1 MPSRKLSTYRAK
13 RDFTKTPEPSGRESV
28 ARSEQLRF
36 VIQKHAARRLHY
48 DLRLELGGVFKSWAV
63 TRGPSLD
70 PAQKRLAVE
79 VEDHPLD
86 YGDFEGTIPRGEYG
100 GGTVQLWDR
109 GFWVPE
115 GDDSPADQIRDGELK
130 FQLFGDRLHGSWV
143 LVRMKGDRFGG
154 KRTNWL
160 LIKHRD
166 ESARP
171 LQEAEALLAEDRSV
185 ASGRSMAEITAGTGR
200 APAPFMLQGK
210 AAAKADAVWHSNRGE
225 AAAESA
231 SRAGFQT
238 QVSSPTPR
246 GAPRAATHKQRGG
259 RAKTR
264 SSIPDFV
271 QPQLCKLVDD
281 PPRGEGWG
289 HEMKLDGYRVQLRV
303 VDGVATVKT
312 RKGLDWTPKFS
323 LIAEAAADLPDCL
336 IDGEVAVL
344 DEEGHSTF
352 SGLQAA
358 LSDRN
363 AQALILFAF
372 DLLFLGSEDLR
383 QQPLVERKQALKR
396 LLESLSPGSQERIR
410 YVSHVQAEG
419 EKVWKSAC
427 DMGLEGII
435 SKRLDSA
442 YTSTRSDDWTKAKC
456 RGGQEVI
463 IGGWT
468 TNQGQLR
475 SLLVGVHRNGHLA
488 YVGRV
493 GTGFSQPKVK
503 ALLARLTPLA
513 SATSPFSGEGAPR
526 NEPDIH
532 WVEPKLVAE
541 IEFAGWTGDGNVRQA
556 SYKGLRDDKPPQE
569 VTMETAKP
577 VAEVEEKVPRAPA
590 KAGGTKADNTK
601 ASTRGTRGRGAA
613 SGEQPRARPA
623 RGSKPANAAGRG
635 AERANAPAGAGRGNG
650 GARRGDAVAAR
661 AASTAGG
668 GAPKAGS
675 AKRSGGAARGARG
688 NTAARI
694 TRASSA
700 KRERGAAA
708 VRGQGS
714 GAEAPRGRRNDADGP
729 SQSDTRGAEKR
740 SPQTHTAA
748 PAVTTPKGSPIIM
761 GVTISHPDKT
771 MWPDAGDGEPVT
783 KLDLARY
790 YESVGEW
797 LLPHIKGRPCSIV
810 RAPDGL
816 GGQLFFQR
824 HAMPGTSEMLELVR
838 VSGDHEPY
846 LQIDRVE
853 GLIAVAQIAALELH
867 PWNCQPDRPEVPG
880 RLVFDLDP
888 GPEVEFSAVVKAAR
902 ELRERLEALGLTTFC
917 KTTGGKG
924 LHVVTPLAKDPKGKE
939 ADWDLGKTFA
949 QTVCTQ
955 MANDSPDLYVINMAK
970 SIRKG
975 RIFLDYL
982 RNDRIATA
990 VAPLSTRARPGAAV
1004 SMPLNWSSVR
1014 ASLDPKVFTLRT
1026 AGAQLAKSKAWADY
1040 HDGARSIRDAI
1051 RKLTG

>member
-13 RDFTKTPEPSGRESV
+13 RDFTRTPEPSGSKGV
-28 ARSEQLRF
+28 AQSKRLRF

-70 PAQKRLAVE
+70 PTQKRLAVE

-109 GFWVPE
+109 GYWIPE

-130 FQLFGDRLHGSWV
+130 FQLAGDRLHGSWV
-143 LVRMKGDRFGG
+143 LVRMKTDRFGG

-166 ESARP
+166 EGARP

-185 ASGRSMAEITAGTGR
+185 ASGRAMADIAAGKGR
-200 APAPFMLQGK
+200 APMPFMLQGK
-210 AAAKADAVWHSNRGE
+210 SAAKADAVWHSNVTD
-225 AAAESA
+225 AVAPA
-231 SRAGFQT
+231 T
-238 QVSSPTPR
+238 
-246 GAPRAATHKQRGG
+246 PRAAVAGMKASAAATSTKARSAATPAK
-259 RAKTR
+259 RARARKP
-264 SSIPDFV
+264 SAIPDFV
-271 QPQLCKLVDD
+271 VPQLCRLVDR
-281 PPRGEGWG
+281 PPPGEGWG

-303 VDGVATVKT
+303 VDGVATLKT

-323 LIAEAAADLPDCL
+323 LIAQVASDLPDCL

-344 DEEGHSTF
+344 DEQGHSSF

-358 LSDRN
+358 LSEQN
-363 AQALILFAF
+363 EPAFILFAF
-372 DLLFLGSEDLR
+372 DLLFVGNEDLR
-383 QQPLVERKQALKR
+383 KRPLQERKKGLQH
-396 LLESLSPGSQERIR
+396 LLESLPRRGQDRIR
-410 YVSHVQAEG
+410 YVSHVEAEG
-419 EKVWKSAC
+419 ADVWKSAC

-442 YTSTRSDDWTKAKC
+442 YTSTRSDYWTKAKC

-468 TNQGQLR
+468 TTEGQLR
-475 SLLVGVHRNGHLA
+475 SLLVGVHRGGRLA

-493 GTGFSQPKVK
+493 GTGFSQAKVK
-503 ALLARLTPLA
+503 TLLPKLTALH
-513 SATSPFSGEGAPR
+513 SESSPFQGEGAPR
-526 NEPDIH
+526 SEPDIR
-532 WVEPKLVAE
+532 WVKPKLVAE
-541 IEFAGWTGDGNVRQA
+541 IEFAGWTGDGNVRQGA
-556 SYKGLRDDKPPQE
+556 YKGLREDKAPQE
-569 VTMETAKP
+569 ITLEEAEP
-577 VAEVEEKVPRAPA
+577 VAEVEDKVIGARA
-590 KAGGTKADNTK
+590 N
-601 ASTRGTRGRGAA
+601 GTRGSSRTRGA
-613 SGEQPRARPA
+613 
-623 RGSKPANAAGRG
+623 KKAGR
-635 AERANAPAGAGRGNG
+635 EKSSSG
-650 GARRGDAVAAR
+650 G
-661 AASTAGG
+661 
-668 GAPKAGS
+668 
-675 AKRSGGAARGARG
+675 KRSGRVGV
-688 NTAARI
+688 
-694 TRASSA
+694 SSA
-700 KRERGAAA
+700 R
-708 VRGQGS
+708 S
-714 GAEAPRGRRNDADGP
+714 APTPAP
-729 SQSDTRGAEKR
+729 S
-740 SPQTHTAA
+740 
-748 PAVTTPKGSPIIM
+748 KGSPAVM
-761 GVTISHPDKT
+761 GVTISHPDKV

-783 KLDLARY
+783 KLDLVHY
-790 YESVGEW
+790 YEAVGEW
-797 LLPHIKGRPCSIV
+797 MLPHLKGRPCSIV

-816 GGQLFFQR
+816 GGQVFFQR
-824 HAMPGTSEMLELVR
+824 HAMPGTSELLELVR
-838 VSGDHEPY
+838 VSGDHEAY

-888 GPEVEFSAVVKAAR
+888 GPDVEFSTVVNTAR
-902 ELRERLEALGLTTFC
+902 ELKERLEALGLVTFC

-924 LHVVTPLAKDPKGKE
+924 LHVVTPLSKDAKGKE

-955 MANDSPDLYVINMAK
+955 MANDSPKLYVINMAK
-970 SIRKG
+970 NIRKG

-1004 SMPLNWSSVR
+1004 SMPLNWTSVR
-1014 ASLDPKVFTLRT
+1014 ANLDPKAFTLRT

-1040 HDGARSIRDAI
+1040 DAGARSIRDAI
-1051 RKLTG
+1051 RKLTR